1 MLTRKQYTA
10 LVFVTL
16 FGSFAGGAVM
26 EWLLTGKGARAEEA
40 GKVVRADRFEAREFR
55 VVDNRGK
62 ERASLGSFPDGSARL
77 SLLDKD
83 EKRRAALVT
92 FPDGSPFLAL
102 ADEDGKSRASLA
114 VLPDG
119 TPGLTL
125 FDKDGKTRA
134 GVTVLPGGSS
144 LWLSDKDGKWRASL
158 AMFADGTP
166 ALTLSD
172 KDEKT
177 RAVLGCTELRDK
189 RTESVEQRQESSLVL
204 FKSDGDV
211 LWSAP

>member
-1 MLTRKQYTA
+1 MTVLPG
-10 LVFVTL
+10 
-16 FGSFAGGAVM
+16 GS
-26 EWLLTGKGARAEEA
+26 
-40 GKVVRADRFEAREFR
+40 
-55 VVDNRGK
+55 
-62 ERASLGSFPDGSARL
+62 SL
-77 SLLDKD
+77 SL
-83 EKRRAALVT
+83 
-92 FPDGSPFLAL
+92 S
-102 ADEDGKSRASLA
+102 
-114 VLPDG
+114 
-119 TPGLTL
+119 
-125 FDKDGKTRA
+125 DKDGKTRA